1 MFAFNFFFIF
11 APGHNLLALELR
23 KGRSVIPSIFLH
35 VFQVTKKIMVLI
47 FAGDYLMHGKGSSL
61 CFKKEIILVQFFR
74 VFFCA
79 MWHQQH
85 GLIMCQ
91 FIFKP
96 GFSALKGLC
105 LFASSSNVFN
115 VLKLSSMW
123 KILIEFP
130 VKRRRMGI
138 QFGGKWLWLNNE
150 QPWKQA
156 TPVVVIWRISW
167 DHPCQLYTSCNECK
181 CNIMQWGVK
190 VKQNIFQWFL
200 PMLDFFLPKLPLKA
214 LRAEIKL

>member
-1 MFAFNFFFIF
+1 M
-11 APGHNLLALELR
+11 
-23 KGRSVIPSIFLH
+23 
-35 VFQVTKKIMVLI
+35 TKKIMVLI

-74 VFFCA
+74 VFLEPTSFCA
-79 MWHQQH
+79 VWHQQQH

-91 FIFKP
+91 YIFKP
-96 GFSALKGLC
+96 GFSALKGLLC

-123 KILIEFP
+123 KIPIEFP
-130 VKRRRMGI
+130 VKLKRTGI

-150 QPWKQA
+150 HQPWKQA

-181 CNIMQWGVK
+181 CNIMH
-190 VKQNIFQWFL
+190 
-200 PMLDFFLPKLPLKA
+200 
-214 LRAEIKL
+214 